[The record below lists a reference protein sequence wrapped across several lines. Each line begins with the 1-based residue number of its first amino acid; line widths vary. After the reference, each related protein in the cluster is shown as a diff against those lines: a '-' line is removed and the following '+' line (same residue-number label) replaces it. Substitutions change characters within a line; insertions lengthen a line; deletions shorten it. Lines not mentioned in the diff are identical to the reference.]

1 MSVFINWIWPVETDD
16 EKLARWQA
24 LYKFDYSS
32 KNNWKKVKKDDED
45 DFKKKDDEDDFKN
58 HFMKKWARETIS
70 TDVNTATELKNIQ
83 ILIGHNNKK
92 YEKERK
98 TILTKGFKAFQYG
111 VLFTYKPYIN
121 SI

>member
-16 EKLARWQA
+16 EKLARWQS

-32 KNNWKKVKKDDED
+32 NNNWKKV
-45 DFKKKDDEDDFKN
+45 KKDDEDDFKN

-83 ILIGHNNKK
+83 FLIGHNNKK

-111 VLFTYKPYIN
+111 ELFI
-121 SI
+121 